1 VRITIIILAIFL
13 IIQFFQPDRTNPP
26 ATAEIRAPLAVMKI
40 LNKSCYD
47 CHSNLTNWP
56 LYSKISPISWLI
68 ASNVNNGRSKLNFS
82 EWRKYSGKIQ
92 KKLQKEIWEQVSEDG
107 MPILYYTWM
116 HPSAIVT
123 LSEKQILKKW
133 VIGK

>member
-1 VRITIIILAIFL
+1 MRITIIILAIFL

-92 KKLQKEIWEQVSEDG
+92 KKLQKEIWEQVSEDD

-123 LSEKQILKKW
+123 LSEKQVLKKW
-133 VIGK
+133 AIGK